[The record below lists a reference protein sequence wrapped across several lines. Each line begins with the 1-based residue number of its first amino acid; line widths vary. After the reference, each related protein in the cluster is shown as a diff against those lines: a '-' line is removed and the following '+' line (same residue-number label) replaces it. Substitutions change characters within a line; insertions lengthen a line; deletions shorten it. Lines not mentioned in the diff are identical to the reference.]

1 MIISP
6 RLSSLATRWLVAAV
20 LVLLLSACGLGR
32 QLSPVSIV
40 DPELDLRTD
49 AQWEAVDWGLQ
60 VRRPATDRMRDSER
74 ILIRTGASRLQPYP
88 AASWLDNV
96 PDMLQSLTIQALED
110 SGRFDG
116 VGRAGGIRSRF
127 SLSTEIRRF
136 EGVDDGSADLSVHV
150 VIQANLVEQRSGEVA
165 ASRTF
170 SVSEA
175 SSGKGLDALVRT
187 FERALENYFVELTG
201 WVLSEGAQAWVQ
213 AEQRRQSWRDRR
225 EREQP

>member
-1 MIISP
+1 MIASP
-6 RLSSLATRWLVAAV
+6 HRSRLFTRLLVAVA
-20 LVLLLSACGLGR
+20 LLLLLSACGLGR

-40 DPELDLRTD
+40 DPQLDLRTD

-96 PDMLQSLTIQALED
+96 PDMMQALTIQALED
-110 SGRFDG
+110 SGRLDG

-127 SLSTEIRRF
+127 SLGTEIRRF
-136 EGVDDGSADLSVHV
+136 EGVDDGSADLSVHLI
-150 VIQANLVEQRSGEVA
+150 IQANLVDQRSGAVA

-175 SSGKGLDALVRT
+175 SSGKELDALVRA
-187 FERALENYFVELTG
+187 FERALESYLFDLTG
-201 WVLSEGAQAWVQ
+201 WVLSEGAQAWAE
-213 AEQRRQSWRDRR
+213 AEQRRQSWRERR
-225 EREQP
+225 ERES